1 MSPPRASVARNN
13 PRTSATLAVSA
24 TTLRS
29 EAGLVVDSIQN
40 ASKLPNHARRKKD
53 HHRRRLEV
61 AGAGGKGSREQSGSP
76 EAGAEAAANAGSNAA
91 RDVQMPPA
99 SLEMLVTTLVTEA
112 MISLGQVPHPQTGEV
127 VFQPLQAKY
136 LIDTI
141 DMLREKTKGNVT
153 ADETDLMEQ
162 LLHQLRLAYVQLTCG
177 PQSRRNRDAVAAAL
191 AEG

>member
-1 MSPPRASVARNN
+1 MPEEKKIIIDEDWKSQVQAEKEAANKAAAHQPAA
-13 PRTSATLAVSA
+13 
-24 TTLRS
+24 
-29 EAGLVVDSIQN
+29 EAGS
-40 ASKLPNHARRKKD
+40 
-53 HHRRRLEV
+53 
-61 AGAGGKGSREQSGSP
+61 GAGSK
-76 EAGAEAAANAGSNAA
+76 AA

-153 ADETDLMEQ
+153 ADETNLMEQ
-162 LLHQLRLAYVQLTCG
+162 LLHQLRLAYVQLT
-177 PQSRRNRDAVAAAL
+177 AAPKAG
-191 AEG
+191 AIETP